1 MIENNLYQFTC
12 HSCDFKCNKKSKFDR
27 HILSEKHK
35 YVLKQY
41 NEKIKLDISCKK
53 TSNIGGLNKYIC
65 ECGKEYKHRQS
76 LFNHKKKC
84 KINECV
90 KIDEYVKIDENN
102 SDLIK
107 HLINQNKELINE
119 NKEIVKTIINQQK
132 TIENLAPKVTHITN
146 NTINNTNIILMLN
159 DKFKDAVNLDDFIK
173 SLTISLEDLNLIK
186 DKGLVKGITNTVISN
201 LEKIDKDKRPVYCI
215 SNKKDSF
222 YFKDKEQWEKDNNN
236 EKIKETI
243 NKVAF
248 EQRKSLDKWKHA
260 NPDFLN
266 NENKQEEYLKL
277 INVTTQ
283 DIENT
288 ENENKIVR
296 KIYKE
301 IQNI

>member
-1 MIENNLYQFTC
+1 MFDPNLNQYTC
-12 HSCDFKCNKKSKFDR
+12 HICDFKCTKKTKFDQ
-27 HILSEKHK
+27 HILTKKHNLRLEQHYRLLQDYQEGETAK
-35 YVLKQY
+35 FV
-41 NEKIKLDISCKK
+41 
-53 TSNIGGLNKYIC
+53 C
-65 ECGKEYKHRQS
+65 ECGKEYKHKQS
-76 LFNHKKKC
+76 LYNHKRKC
-84 KINECV
+84 NN
-90 KIDEYVKIDENN
+90 DEKNN
-102 SDLIK
+102 VIQDLIDQNK
-107 HLINQNKELINE
+107 DLMNQNKELINQH
-119 NKEIVKTIINQQK
+119 KEIVETIKNQEKSIDQLSP
-132 TIENLAPKVTHITN
+132 TITN

-222 YFKDKEQWEKDNNN
+222 YFKDKELWEKDKNN

-248 EQRKSLDKWKHA
+248 EQRKSLDKWKDA

>member
-1 MIENNLYQFTC
+1 MFDPNLNQYTC
-12 HSCDFKCNKKSKFDR
+12 HICDFKCTKKTKFDQ
-27 HILSEKHK
+27 HILTKKHNLRLEQHYRLLQDYQQGETVK
-35 YVLKQY
+35 FV
-41 NEKIKLDISCKK
+41 
-53 TSNIGGLNKYIC
+53 C
-65 ECGKEYKHRQS
+65 ECGKEYKHKQS
-76 LFNHKKKC
+76 LYNHKRKC
-84 KINECV
+84 NN
-90 KIDEYVKIDENN
+90 DEKNN
-102 SDLIK
+102 VIQDLIDQNK
-107 HLINQNKELINE
+107 DLMNQNKELINQH
-119 NKEIVKTIINQQK
+119 KEIVETIKNQEKSIDQLSP
-132 TIENLAPKVTHITN
+132 TITN

-222 YFKDKEQWEKDNNN
+222 YFKDKELWEKDKNN

-248 EQRKSLDKWKHA
+248 EQRKSLDKWKDA